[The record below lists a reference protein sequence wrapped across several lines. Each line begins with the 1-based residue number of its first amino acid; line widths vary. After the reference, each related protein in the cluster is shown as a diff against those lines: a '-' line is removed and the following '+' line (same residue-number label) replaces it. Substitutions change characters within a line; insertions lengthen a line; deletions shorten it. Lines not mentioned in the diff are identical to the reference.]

1 MRDIVIGS
9 QEVRIIVRLE
19 IRTVVDSGGVH
30 ELILIRVDDIDR
42 MIAVHGID
50 DLIYGILL
58 ERIVMVREENELS
71 LRHPDRLIG
80 IAGDSGIDRK
90 LLIPDPRIALILLR
104 YDPSGLRRST
114 AVRQTDLNIPVGL
127 AEQAFHKL
135 IKKTLRRIEERDHD
149 TDERHIGKF
158 SSALTLELFLTDHVV
173 MEPVVVAGA
182 VHRVDRMR
190 VLLKVCLALLLFEKD
205 LHFLC
210 DISELILEF
219 KKDRLMADILQMNAD
234 RKARA
239 HFFRQ
244 AQLVIDVRAGIP
256 VLLDRKN
263 TAPVTYHERRHD
275 ALHIERPSADD
286 DVTSPVSEMVD
297 VADHLRLR
305 LCKEGAELREGISLP
320 GLHLRLAVDKHRLI
334 RSQPGSHLRPFDRGL
349 SGIHIPLMESI
360 EILFQLFVF
369 FLIIFFEIHP
379 FLSTF
384 LTFSVAL

>member
-1 MRDIVIGS
+1 
-9 QEVRIIVRLE
+9 
-19 IRTVVDSGGVH
+19 
-30 ELILIRVDDIDR
+30 
-42 MIAVHGID
+42 
-50 DLIYGILL
+50 
-58 ERIVMVREENELS
+58 
-71 LRHPDRLIG
+71 
-80 IAGDSGIDRK
+80 
-90 LLIPDPRIALILLR
+90 
-104 YDPSGLRRST
+104 
-114 AVRQTDLNIPVGL
+114 
-127 AEQAFHKL
+127 
-135 IKKTLRRIEERDHD
+135 
-149 TDERHIGKF
+149 
-158 SSALTLELFLTDHVV
+158 

-210 DISELILEF
+210 DVSELILEF

-244 AQLVIDVRAGIP
+244 AQLIIDVGAGIP

-286 DVTSPVSEMVD
+286 DIASPVSKMVD

-305 LCKEGAELREGISLP
+305 LCKERAELREGISLP